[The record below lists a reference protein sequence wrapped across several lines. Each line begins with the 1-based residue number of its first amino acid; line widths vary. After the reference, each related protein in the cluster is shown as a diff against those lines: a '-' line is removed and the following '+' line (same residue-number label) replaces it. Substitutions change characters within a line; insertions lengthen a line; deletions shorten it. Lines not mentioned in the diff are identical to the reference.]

1 MPMTV
6 RDLIEDSSLGLE
18 LMVERDIDRR
28 VRWVHTTELADP
40 SLYLQGGEVILTTGV
55 WIDAGTKPAEFVRP
69 LAAAGVAAL
78 GYGIPRPDATV
89 PPGLVA
95 ACKRRRLTFFTVPYE
110 LPFIAIAEAF
120 VERLAAD
127 REEALQRTVR
137 RHAALVRAAEHDAGL
152 DGMLAVLAASRGIQS
167 WVVGRDRHV
176 LASRD
181 ADPDACDIEAV
192 AAEASHLQ
200 PEYPISVGDWRVF
213 PVVAVGRTEAHLV
226 VAAGDAPLSAED
238 RTAIDQTLPFLG
250 LELARRR
257 ALRESERRF
266 AAELIDLVSAGPA
279 QLAAAAA
286 RLEAFG
292 VDPQAPVVG
301 LVCEG
306 APLDEAVDAVEDALA
321 RCGVTGVVA
330 SKGMEV
336 VAIAR
341 WDGGDEGLADV
352 ARDIAEVLGGRAAVG
367 VGGVAPSAQ
376 SLRTSLV
383 EARHACRFARL
394 RRQGQA
400 YAVHGEVGSH
410 TLLLAMQDEEVL
422 AAFRRALLQP
432 IEEHDARRHTQLV
445 ATLDAF
451 LSSGGQWQGTADR
464 LHVHVNTLRHRLARV
479 ERLTGRSL
487 SSMEDRVDFFI
498 ALRAGS

>member
-6 RDLIEDSSLGLE
+6 RDLMEDPALGLE
-18 LMVERDIDRR
+18 LLVDHGLDQK

-55 WIDAGTKPAEFVRP
+55 WIDAGTKPAGFVRP
-69 LAAAGVAAL
+69 LAEAGVAAL
-78 GYGIPRPDATV
+78 GYGIPRPDARV

-95 ACKRRRLTFFTVPYE
+95 ACRRRRLTFFTVPFE

-137 RHAALVRAAEHDAGL
+137 QHAALVRAAEHDAGL
-152 DGMLAVLAASRGIQS
+152 DGMLRVLQASRGIRS
-167 WVVGRDRHV
+167 WVIGRDRHV
-176 LASRD
+176 LARRD
-181 ADPDACDIEAV
+181 ADPRPEDVEAV
-192 AAEASHLQ
+192 AEESSRLQ
-200 PEYPISVGDWRVF
+200 PDYPVDAGHWQIF
-213 PVVAVGRTEAHLV
+213 PIVAVGRTEAHLV
-226 VAAGDAPLSAED
+226 VSAPDGPLPPED
-238 RTAIDQTLPFLG
+238 RAAVDQTLPFLG

-266 AAELIDLVSAGPA
+266 AAELIDLVSAGPS
-279 QLAAAAA
+279 QLPAAAA

-292 VDPQAPVVG
+292 VDPEAPVVG

-306 APLDEAVDAVEDALA
+306 APLDETVDALEDALA
-321 RCGVTGVVA
+321 RAGVAGVVA

-336 VAIAR
+336 VGIAR
-341 WDGGDEGLADV
+341 WEAGEGTLADL
-352 ARDIAEVLGGRAAVG
+352 AREIAQALGGRAAVG
-367 VGGVAPSAQ
+367 VGGIAPSAQ
-376 SLRTSLV
+376 ALRTSLV

-394 RRQGQA
+394 RRQGES

-422 AAFRRALLQP
+422 AAFRRALLLP
-432 IEEHDARRHTQLV
+432 LEEHDARRHTQLV
-445 ATLDAF
+445 DTLDAF
-451 LSSGGQWQGTADR
+451 LSSGGQWQSTAER
-464 LHVHVNTLRHRLARV
+464 LHVHVNTLRHRLSRV

-487 SSMEDRVDFFI
+487 QSMEDRVDFFI
-498 ALRAGS
+498 ALRARA